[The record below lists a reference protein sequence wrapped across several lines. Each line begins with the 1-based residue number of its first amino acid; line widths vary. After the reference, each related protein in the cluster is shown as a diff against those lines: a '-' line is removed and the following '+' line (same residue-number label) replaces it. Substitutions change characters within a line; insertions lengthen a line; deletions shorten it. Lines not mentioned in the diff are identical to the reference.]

1 MTLEEIRTEVRRR
14 LDEVNP
20 GGTFWS
26 DEDVDRSIGEAE
38 DEMADA
44 CEWYERFQTI
54 DILED
59 RPYYDLR
66 TVIRFDFRIAG
77 PVFNNTTNRW
87 LIPLQPRDLDKN
99 DRRWEMRVAEPEF
112 FMMRGLWWL
121 SLWPWKGLEA
131 GSVKQYYRAL
141 PRHMVNATDEP
152 GFHRT
157 FHYGL
162 VEYAVSDLL
171 TQDGETDLALSVWKL
186 YQGYEAGLASYVDH
200 RAYIPMQH
208 GHAPST
214 VP

>member
-1 MTLEEIRTEVRRR
+1 VTLAEIRSEVRRR

-26 DEDVDRSIGEAE
+26 DEDIDKAIGEGE
-38 DEMADA
+38 DEFADA

-54 DILED
+54 DILEN

-66 TVIRFDFRIAG
+66 TVIRFDFLVAG
-77 PVFNNTTNRW
+77 PVFNDTTSRW
-87 LIPLQPRDLDKN
+87 LEPLSPNDLDRN
-99 DRRWEMRVAEPEF
+99 DRRWEMVGAEPQF

-121 SLWPWKGLEA
+121 GMWPRKNSEQ

-141 PRHMVNATDEP
+141 PRHMSEDDDEP
-152 GFHRT
+152 GFHRVY
-157 FHYGL
+157 HYGL

-171 TQDGETDLALSVWKL
+171 AQDAETDLALSVWKL
-186 YQGYEAGLASYVDH
+186 YQGYEAALASYIDH

-208 GHAPST
+208 GNAPSRRS
-214 VP
+214 